1 MPRKLIFL
9 VNPISGTKGKKLIID
24 TITSTLDS
32 AGIAFEFVNTN
43 AEGRFDIIEKKIIE
57 ESIRTVAIIGGD
69 GTVSLVTNALR
80 HLPVD
85 FGIIPTGSGNGL
97 ALAAGIPR
105 DAAKALDI
113 IINGRPSMI
122 DAFSINGHFS
132 CMLSGIGFDAKVAH
146 DFARQKKRGLWT
158 YVKVS
163 AANFFNAETYPF
175 TLVIDN
181 KEIVTSAY
189 FISIANSNQ
198 FGNNFTIAPKA
209 SLNDG
214 LLDIVVVQK
223 MNKLQVLLSIIYQIR
238 FGDVQE
244 GIFKKHG
251 ILYYQQ
257 KNLQIINSSMAPLH
271 IDGDP
276 YSTSEKF
283 DIRVIPSAI
292 SLIQPAIT

>member
-1 MPRKLIFL
+1 MSSKLIFL
-9 VNPISGTKGKKLIID
+9 VNPISGTRGKTLIID
-24 TITSTLDS
+24 TITRKMKAS
-32 AGIAFEFVNTN
+32 AVDFEFLNTN
-43 AEGRFDIIEKKIIE
+43 AEGRFNHIEKKLIE
-57 ESIRTVAIIGGD
+57 EGIKTVGIIGGD
-69 GTVSLVTNALR
+69 GTVSQVTNALR

-105 DAAKALDI
+105 DVRKALDI
-113 IINGRPSMI
+113 ILSGKPSRI
-122 DAFSINGHFS
+122 DAFTINGHFS

-146 DFARQKKRGLWT
+146 DFAKQKKRGLWT

-163 AANFFNAETYPF
+163 AANFFNANCYPF
-175 TLVIDN
+175 TLLIDN
-181 KEIVTSAY
+181 KEISTTAY

-209 SLNDG
+209 SLGDG

-238 FGDVQE
+238 YGDVQE
-244 GIFKKHG
+244 EIFRKHG
-251 ILYYQQ
+251 ILYYQL
-257 KNLQIINSSMAPLH
+257 KELCIVNNSLAPLH

-276 YSTSEKF
+276 YDTAEKF
-283 DIRVIPSAI
+283 EIKVIPSAF
-292 SLIQPAIT
+292 SLIHPA

>member
-9 VNPISGTKGKKLIID
+9 VNPISGTKGKKHIID
-24 TITSTLDS
+24 TITRTLDS

-43 AEGRFDIIEKKIIE
+43 ADGRFDLIEKKITE
-57 ESIRTVAIIGGD
+57 ENIRTVVIIGGD
-69 GTVSLVTNALR
+69 GTVSHVTNALR

-105 DAAKALDI
+105 DPAKALDI

-122 DAFSINGHFS
+122 DAFTINGHFS

-163 AANFFNAETYPF
+163 AANFFNAKTYPF
-175 TLVIDN
+175 ILEIDN
-181 KEIVTSAY
+181 KKINTNAY

-214 LLDIVVVQK
+214 LVDIVVVQK

-244 GIFKKHG
+244 SIFKKHG

-257 KNLQIINSSMAPLH
+257 KNLQITNSSMAPLH

-276 YSTSEKF
+276 YHSAEKF
-283 DIRVIPSAI
+283 NIRVIPSAI
-292 SLIQPAIT
+292 SLIQPG